1 MVVLNLVVKLHG
13 TAHIHRPST
22 VRLRLVPTRSHFQL
36 HCHFPTPGARW
47 RSRGPPRPSVV
58 SSAVYLFFFS
68 RRLISSSS
76 SSIFLTQRAVVEN
89 IAPYLRLTLA
99 DICACEIH
107 VLKVLVGDSGVC
119 DASDFSHSLTLAL
132 SAWLFFRGWFRERE
146 KKLPDHYLPFH
157 SM

>member
-1 MVVLNLVVKLHG
+1 MAQRISIGLRRYASVSFPHVRTSSFTATFQPLVHG
-13 TAHIHRPST
+13 GVRVALPAPPS
-22 VRLRLVPTRSHFQL
+22 
-36 HCHFPTPGARW
+36 FPLPCTC
-47 RSRGPPRPSVV
+47 
-58 SSAVYLFFFS
+58 FFFS

>member
-1 MVVLNLVVKLHG
+1 MAQRISIGLRRYASVSFPHVRTSSFTATFQPLVHG
-13 TAHIHRPST
+13 
-22 VRLRLVPTRSHFQL
+22 
-36 HCHFPTPGARW
+36 W